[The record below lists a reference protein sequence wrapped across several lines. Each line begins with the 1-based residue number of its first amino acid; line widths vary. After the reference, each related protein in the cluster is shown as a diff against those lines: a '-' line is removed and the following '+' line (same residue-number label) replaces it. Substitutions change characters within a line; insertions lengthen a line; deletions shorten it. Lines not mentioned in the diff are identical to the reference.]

1 MLYFPRILK
10 RLMVDLIWVKFD
22 FPYHKMNQKEYKIIE
37 TQNLYKYMHP
47 TTLQSDIIIKS
58 LRTSR
63 SSIRLKWSLSNTLC
77 SVSSSCLH
85 SNSSTLPYFSP
96 SPQSFFKWSLVSVSP
111 FILLVS
117 NPMLWNKCSHPFSQ
131 ALVLTS
137 STFLVKPCILFHW
150 SLPH

>member
-1 MLYFPRILK
+1 MLYFLPILK

-63 SSIRLKWSLSNTLC
+63 SSIRLTWSLSNTLR
-77 SVSSSCLH
+77 SVSSSRLH
-85 SNSSTLPYFSP
+85 SKSPTLPYFSP
-96 SPQSFFKWSLVSVSP
+96 SPQSFFKWSLVSISP
-111 FILLVS
+111 FILLAS
-117 NPMLWNKCSHPFSQ
+117 NPMLWNKHSHPFSW

-137 STFLVKPCILFHW
+137 STPLVIPCILFHW